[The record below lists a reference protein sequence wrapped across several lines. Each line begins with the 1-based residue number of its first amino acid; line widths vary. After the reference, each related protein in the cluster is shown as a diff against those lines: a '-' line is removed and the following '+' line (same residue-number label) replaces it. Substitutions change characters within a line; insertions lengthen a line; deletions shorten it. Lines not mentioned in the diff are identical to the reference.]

1 MQVRCNCTLLVEDAG
16 DGQCRVSLSGS
27 LDISLPLIGG
37 KAERIVMD
45 AAVNHHKMLPHIW
58 MRCGALSAPHRRP
71 RVDNIDDCR

>member
-1 MQVRCNCTLLVEDAG
+1 MQVRCNCSLLVEDAR

-45 AAVNHHKMLPHIW
+45 AAVNHHMMLPHIW
-58 MRCGALSAPHRRP
+58 KRCGALYAPHWRP
-71 RVDNIDDCR
+71 KGRSH